1 MMKKAENATMAKK
14 TRRHDRK
21 DPDEKFEVSMIGKIA
36 LFIGPFMVGI
46 LLFTIYP
53 FINAFLMSF
62 KENYSILKDTF
73 SAWGLANYRKVFNDP
88 IFLSGLKMTVKY
100 VVIVVPISLIIS
112 IIIAVMLNSTKYFK
126 AVLQTAYFMPLVTS
140 TAAISLVF
148 RFIFANEG
156 GLVNKIITSM
166 GHAQIN
172 FLGTNTWS
180 EFVLYIFGIWNILPF
195 TIIILL
201 AGLQNIDP
209 QYYTAAKVDGAKTLD
224 IFTNITVP
232 LLSPTIALVA
242 IVNSISAFKIFDYV
256 FQLYNK
262 PGPGYNLY
270 TIIYYIYEKF
280 GGTKPQYGYAAAA
293 SIILFFIIA
302 VFTLMQRVLQK
313 KTDY

>member
-1 MMKKAENATMAKK
+1 MNKKIK
-14 TRRHDRK
+14 RSHDRR
-21 DPDEKFEVSMIGKIA
+21 DPDEKFEVSMIGKIL
-36 LFIGPFMVGI
+36 LFLGPFMLGI
-46 LLFTIYP
+46 VVFTIYP

-62 KENYSILKDTF
+62 KENYSILRNTF
-73 SAWGLANYRKVFNDP
+73 SGWGLANYRKILNDP
-88 IFLSGLKMTVKY
+88 IFLSGLKTTVKY

-112 IIIAVMLNSTKYFK
+112 IIIAVLLNNAQRFK
-126 AVLQTAYFMPLVTS
+126 AILQTAYFMPLVTS

-156 GLVNKIITSM
+156 GLINKIITGM
-166 GHAQIN
+166 GQSQIN
-172 FLGTNTWS
+172 FLGTNRWS
-180 EFVLYIFGIWNILPF
+180 EIVLYVFGIWNILPF
-195 TIIILL
+195 TIILLL

-242 IVNSISAFKIFDYV
+242 IVNSISAFKVFDYV

-293 SIILFFIIA
+293 SIVLFFIIA
-302 VFTLMQRVLQK
+302 VFTLLQRVLQK

>member
-1 MMKKAENATMAKK
+1 MNKK
-14 TRRHDRK
+14 TKRYNGGR
-21 DPDEKFEVSMIGKIA
+21 DPDEKFEASMIGKIA
-36 LFIGPFMVGI
+36 LFLGPFMLGI
-46 LLFTIYP
+46 VIFTIYP

-62 KENYSILKDTF
+62 KENFSILRNTF
-73 SAWGLANYRKVFNDP
+73 SGWGLANYRKVLNDP
-88 IFLSGLKMTVKY
+88 IFLSGLKTTIKY

-112 IIIAVMLNSTKYFK
+112 IIIAVLLNNTRRFK
-126 AVLQTAYFMPLVTS
+126 AILQTAYFMPLVTS

-156 GLVNKIITSM
+156 GLINKIITTL
-166 GHAQIN
+166 GQTQIN
-172 FLGTNTWS
+172 FLGTNRWS

-195 TIIILL
+195 TIILLL

-242 IVNSISAFKIFDYV
+242 IVNSISAFKVFDYV

-293 SIILFFIIA
+293 SIVLFFIIA
-302 VFTLMQRVLQK
+302 VFTLLQRVLQK
-313 KTDY
+313 KTNY

>member
-1 MMKKAENATMAKK
+1 MSEKKD
-14 TRRHDRK
+14 RHPIK
-21 DPDEKFEVSMIGKIA
+21 YDPDEKFEASIIGKIL
-36 LFIGPFMVGI
+36 LFLGPFMAGI
-46 LLFTIYP
+46 LLFTVYP

-73 SAWGLANYRKVFNDP
+73 SGWGLANYRKVLNDS
-88 IFLSGLKMTVKY
+88 IFLSGLKTTVKY
-100 VVIVVPISLIIS
+100 VIIVVPISLVIS
-112 IIIAVMLNSTKYFK
+112 IIIAVLLNNTKRFK
-126 AVLQTAYFMPLVTS
+126 ALLQTAYFMPLVTS

-156 GLVNKIITSM
+156 GLVNKIITSL
-166 GHAQIN
+166 GQSQIN
-172 FLGTNTWS
+172 FLGTNKWS
-180 EFVLYIFGIWNILPF
+180 ELVLYIFGIWNILPF
-195 TIIILL
+195 TIILLL

-209 QYYTAAKVDGAKTLD
+209 QYYTAAKADGAKTLD

-293 SIILFFIIA
+293 SIVLFFIIA
-302 VFTLMQRVLQK
+302 VFTLLQRVLQR

>member
-1 MMKKAENATMAKK
+1 MSRK
-14 TRRHDRK
+14 TKRYNGGQ
-21 DPDEKFEVSMIGKIA
+21 DPDEKFEASMIGKIA
-36 LFIGPFMVGI
+36 LFLGPFMLGI
-46 LLFTIYP
+46 VIFTIYP

-62 KENYSILKDTF
+62 KENFSILRNTF
-73 SAWGLANYRKVFNDP
+73 SGWGLANYRKVLNDP
-88 IFLSGLKMTVKY
+88 IFLSGLKTTIKY

-112 IIIAVMLNSTKYFK
+112 IVIAVLLNNTRRFK
-126 AVLQTAYFMPLVTS
+126 AILQTAYFMPLVTS

-156 GLVNKIITSM
+156 GLINKIITTL
-166 GHAQIN
+166 GQTQIN
-172 FLGTNTWS
+172 FLGTNRWS

-195 TIIILL
+195 TIILLL

-242 IVNSISAFKIFDYV
+242 IVNSISAFKVFDYV

-293 SIILFFIIA
+293 SIVLFFIIA
-302 VFTLMQRVLQK
+302 VFTLLQRVLQK
-313 KTDY
+313 KTNY

>member
-1 MMKKAENATMAKK
+1 
-14 TRRHDRK
+14 
-21 DPDEKFEVSMIGKIA
+21 
-36 LFIGPFMVGI
+36 
-46 LLFTIYP
+46 
-53 FINAFLMSF
+53 MSF
-62 KENYSILKDTF
+62 KENFSILRNTF
-73 SAWGLANYRKVFNDP
+73 SGWGLANYRKVLNDP
-88 IFLSGLKMTVKY
+88 IFLSGLKTTIKY

-112 IIIAVMLNSTKYFK
+112 IVIAVLLNNTRRFK
-126 AVLQTAYFMPLVTS
+126 AILQTAYFMPLVTS

-156 GLVNKIITSM
+156 GLINKIITTL
-166 GHAQIN
+166 GQTQIN
-172 FLGTNTWS
+172 FLGTNRWS

-195 TIIILL
+195 TIILLL

-242 IVNSISAFKIFDYV
+242 IVNSISAFKVFDYV

-280 GGTKPQYGYAAAA
+280 GGTKPQYGHAAAA
-293 SIILFFIIA
+293 SIVLFFIIA
-302 VFTLMQRVLQK
+302 VFTLLQRVLQK
-313 KTDY
+313 KTNY

>member
-1 MMKKAENATMAKK
+1 MSKRKPRNKS
-14 TRRHDRK
+14 RHY
-21 DPDEKFEVSMIGKIA
+21 DPDFKFRASDYGKVL
-36 LFIGPFMVGI
+36 LFLGPFMVGI
-46 LLFTIYP
+46 VIFTIYP

-62 KENYSILKDTF
+62 KENYSVLRDTF
-73 SAWGLANYRKVFNDP
+73 SGWGFGNYQKVLNDP
-88 IFLSGLKMTVKY
+88 IFRSALITTLKY

-112 IIIAVMLNSTKYFK
+112 IVIAVLLNNTKRFQ
-126 AVLQTAYFMPLVTS
+126 ALLQTAYFMPLVTS

-148 RFIFANEG
+148 RFLFTNEG
-156 GLVNKIITSM
+156 GLVNKIIMTLGGS
-166 GHAQIN
+166 QIN
-172 FLGTNTWS
+172 FLGTNKWS

-195 TIIILL
+195 TIILLL

-209 QYYTAAKVDGAKTLD
+209 QYYTAARVDGAKTLD
-224 IFTNITVP
+224 IFKDITIP

-242 IVNSISAFKIFDYV
+242 IVNSISAFKVFDYV

-293 SIILFFIIA
+293 SIVLFFIIA
-302 VFTLMQRVLQK
+302 VFTLLQRALQRR
-313 KTDY
+313 TDY

>member
-1 MMKKAENATMAKK
+1 MNRKIKHS
-14 TRRHDRK
+14 HDRR
-21 DPDEKFEVSMIGKIA
+21 DPDEKFEVSMIGKIL
-36 LFIGPFMVGI
+36 LFLGPFMLGI
-46 LLFTIYP
+46 VVFTIYP

-62 KENYSILKDTF
+62 KENYSILRNTF
-73 SAWGLANYRKVFNDP
+73 SGWGLANYRKILNDP
-88 IFLSGLKMTVKY
+88 IFLSGLKTTVKY

-112 IIIAVMLNSTKYFK
+112 IIIAVLLNNAQRFK
-126 AVLQTAYFMPLVTS
+126 AILQTAYFMPLVTS

-156 GLVNKIITSM
+156 GLINKIITGM
-166 GHAQIN
+166 GQSQIN
-172 FLGTNTWS
+172 FLGTNRWS
-180 EFVLYIFGIWNILPF
+180 EIVLYVFGIWNILPF
-195 TIIILL
+195 TIILLL

-242 IVNSISAFKIFDYV
+242 IVNSISAFKVFDYV

-293 SIILFFIIA
+293 SIVLFFIIA
-302 VFTLMQRVLQK
+302 VFTLLQRVLQK

>member
-1 MMKKAENATMAKK
+1 MNRKAKRYNGG
-14 TRRHDRK
+14 R
-21 DPDEKFEVSMIGKIA
+21 DPDEKFEASMIGKIA
-36 LFIGPFMVGI
+36 LFLGPFMLGI
-46 LLFTIYP
+46 VIFTIYP

-62 KENYSILKDTF
+62 KENFSILRNTF
-73 SAWGLANYRKVFNDP
+73 SGWGLANYRKVLNDT
-88 IFLSGLKMTVKY
+88 IFLSGLKTTIKY

-112 IIIAVMLNSTKYFK
+112 IVIAVLLNNTRRFK
-126 AVLQTAYFMPLVTS
+126 AILQTAYFMPLVTS

-156 GLVNKIITSM
+156 GLINKIITTL
-166 GHAQIN
+166 GQTQIN
-172 FLGTNTWS
+172 FLGTNRWS

-195 TIIILL
+195 TIILLL

-242 IVNSISAFKIFDYV
+242 IVNSISAFKVFDYV

-293 SIILFFIIA
+293 SIVLFFIIA
-302 VFTLMQRVLQK
+302 VFTLLQRVLQK
-313 KTDY
+313 KTNY